1 MLIFLLYRVE
11 EITKSNSYS
20 LSIWSSTSTQWYISL
35 IQQ

>member
-20 LSIWSSTSTQWYISL
+20 LSICI
-35 IQQ
+35 